1 MSFKDRLKL
10 AQVKVR
16 DSLTS
21 KKKLES
27 RGGGTKYATL
37 TTARYGRLK
46 SQGRL
51 HVSLSNTKDTLSQA
65 FAKAKVPKAT
75 QDIFFNSSLW
85 SEIFAL
91 LQLKNQ
97 FPGMKIVVVMD
108 EQKVDLKE
116 LLFIH
121 QPNASSRGAESLEMD
136 PMYSVNRKTGEW
148 AVESQ
153 FA

>member
-1 MSFKDRLKL
+1 MAFKDRLKL

-16 DSLTS
+16 DSLTT

-46 SQGRL
+46 HEGRL
-51 HVSLSNTKDTLSQA
+51 FLVLVNSKQHIEQA
-65 FAKAKVPKAT
+65 FREAKVPQST
-75 QDIFFNSSLW
+75 QDVFFNSDLW
-85 SEIFAL
+85 NQVVAL

-108 EQKVDLKE
+108 ESKSDLKE
-116 LLFIH
+116 LVFIH
-121 QPNASSRGAESLEMD
+121 QPHASSRGAESLEMN
-136 PMYSVNRKTGEW
+136 PMYSINKKTGEW